1 MNLSAITDDTLSESA
16 NDVFGLVDSEESA
29 SPSDEDEIDLS
40 TEIEIAESDLSS
52 QFDLHDIDT
61 IVEQQNKIVENT
73 ERSADA
79 LSGIL
84 FCIILA
90 LGIWGAFL
98 FGRWI
103 WSLLRC

>member
-1 MNLSAITDDTLSESA
+1 MNLSAITDDTLFESA
-16 NDVFGLVDSEESA
+16 NDVFGMVDSEEA
-29 SPSDEDEIDLS
+29 AAPSDEIDLS

-52 QFDLHDIDT
+52 QLDLHT

>member
-1 MNLSAITDDTLSESA
+1 MNLSAITDDTLSQS
-16 NDVFGLVDSEESA
+16 DDYVFGMVDSEESA
-29 SPSDEDEIDLS
+29 SPSGEIDLS

-52 QFDLHDIDT
+52 QLDLHIDT

>member
-1 MNLSAITDDTLSESA
+1 MNLSAITDDTLSQSA
-16 NDVFGLVDSEESA
+16 NDVFGMVDSEEA
-29 SPSDEDEIDLS
+29 AAPSDEIDTG
-40 TEIEIAESDLSS
+40 TEIEFAGSDLSS
-52 QFDLHDIDT
+52 QLDLHIDT

>member
-1 MNLSAITDDTLSESA
+1 MNLSAITDDTLSQS
-16 NDVFGLVDSEESA
+16 DDYVFGMVDSEEA
-29 SPSDEDEIDLS
+29 AAPSDEIDTD
-40 TEIEIAESDLSS
+40 TEIEFAGSDLSS
-52 QFDLHDIDT
+52 QLDLHDIDT

-90 LGIWGAFL
+90 LGIWGAVL

>member
-16 NDVFGLVDSEESA
+16 NDVFGLLDSEEA
-29 SPSDEDEIDLS
+29 AAPSDEIDLS

-52 QFDLHDIDT
+52 QLDLHIDT

-79 LSGIL
+79 LSGIF

>member
-1 MNLSAITDDTLSESA
+1 MNLSAITDDTLSQS
-16 NDVFGLVDSEESA
+16 DDYVFGMVDSEESA
-29 SPSDEDEIDLS
+29 APSDEIDIS
-40 TEIEIAESDLSS
+40 TEIENAESDLSS
-52 QFDLHDIDT
+52 QLDLHIDT

>member
-29 SPSDEDEIDLS
+29 SPSDEIDLS

-52 QFDLHDIDT
+52 QLDLQIDT

>member
-16 NDVFGLVDSEESA
+16 NDVFGLVDSEEA
-29 SPSDEDEIDLS
+29 AAPSDEIDLS

-52 QFDLHDIDT
+52 QLDLHIDT

>member
-1 MNLSAITDDTLSESA
+1 MNISAITDDTLSESA
-16 NDVFGLVDSEESA
+16 NDVFGVVDSEEA
-29 SPSDEDEIDLS
+29 AAPSDEIDLS

-52 QFDLHDIDT
+52 QLDLHIDT

>member
-16 NDVFGLVDSEESA
+16 NDVFGMVDSEESA
-29 SPSDEDEIDLS
+29 SPSDEIDLS

-52 QFDLHDIDT
+52 QLDLHIDT

>member
-16 NDVFGLVDSEESA
+16 NDVFGLVDSEEAA
-29 SPSDEDEIDLS
+29 SPSDEIDLS

-52 QFDLHDIDT
+52 QIDLHIDT

>member
-16 NDVFGLVDSEESA
+16 NDVFGMVDSEESA
-29 SPSDEDEIDLS
+29 SPSDEIDLS

-52 QFDLHDIDT
+52 QLDLHT

-90 LGIWGAFL
+90 LGILGAFL

>member
-1 MNLSAITDDTLSESA
+1 M
-16 NDVFGLVDSEESA
+16 VDSEESA
-29 SPSDEDEIDLS
+29 SPSDEIDLS

-52 QFDLHDIDT
+52 QLDLHT

-90 LGIWGAFL
+90 LGILGAFL

>member
-1 MNLSAITDDTLSESA
+1 MNLSAITDDTLSQS
-16 NDVFGLVDSEESA
+16 DDYVFGMVDSEESA
-29 SPSDEDEIDLS
+29 SPSDEIDLS

-52 QFDLHDIDT
+52 QLDLQIDT

>member
-16 NDVFGLVDSEESA
+16 NDVFGMVDSEESA
-29 SPSDEDEIDLS
+29 SPSDEIDLS

-52 QFDLHDIDT
+52 QLDLHT

-90 LGIWGAFL
+90 LGIWGAVL

>member
-1 MNLSAITDDTLSESA
+1 MNLSAITDDTLSQS
-16 NDVFGLVDSEESA
+16 DDYVFGMVDSEESA
-29 SPSDEDEIDLS
+29 SPSDEIDTG
-40 TEIEIAESDLSS
+40 TEIEFAGSDFSS
-52 QFDLHDIDT
+52 QLDLHDIDT
-61 IVEQQNKIVENT
+61 IVEQQNKIVDNT

>member
-1 MNLSAITDDTLSESA
+1 M
-16 NDVFGLVDSEESA
+16 VDSEESA
-29 SPSDEDEIDLS
+29 SPSDEIDLS

-52 QFDLHDIDT
+52 QLDLHIDT

>member
-1 MNLSAITDDTLSESA
+1 MNLSAITDDTLSES
-16 NDVFGLVDSEESA
+16 DDYVFGMVDSEESA
-29 SPSDEDEIDLS
+29 SPSGEIDLS

-52 QFDLHDIDT
+52 QLDLHDIDT

-73 ERSADA
+73 ERIADA

-90 LGIWGAFL
+90 FGIWGAFL

-103 WSLLRC
+103 WFLLRC

>member
-29 SPSDEDEIDLS
+29 SPTDEIDLS

-52 QFDLHDIDT
+52 HLDLHIDT

-90 LGIWGAFL
+90 LGIWGAVL

>member
-1 MNLSAITDDTLSESA
+1 MNLSAITDDTLSQS
-16 NDVFGLVDSEESA
+16 DDYVFGMVDSEEA
-29 SPSDEDEIDLS
+29 AAPSDEIDLS

-52 QFDLHDIDT
+52 QLDLHDIDT